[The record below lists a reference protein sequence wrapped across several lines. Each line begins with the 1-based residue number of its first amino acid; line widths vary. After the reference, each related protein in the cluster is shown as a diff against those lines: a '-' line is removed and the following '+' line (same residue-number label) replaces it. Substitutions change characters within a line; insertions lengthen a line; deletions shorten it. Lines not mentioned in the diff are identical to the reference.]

1 MQVPIPLNI
10 ALHNMGHIF
19 KVFKASIH
27 NTHRKTAS
35 TECTNEILSICT
47 LYWLPIFISFWMT
60 IMLVSQKDWFCR
72 IWDPKWQ
79 SSYQL
84 TRAIMLPIREARSY
98 LSHLLIIWGKRKSTK
113 NISKNQMAF
122 ILSFSVLPK
131 RAGTLLWFLLSA
143 NWINLPFIC
152 LHSPQKQANGKTC
165 KP

>member
-1 MQVPIPLNI
+1 
-10 ALHNMGHIF
+10 
-19 KVFKASIH
+19 
-27 NTHRKTAS
+27 
-35 TECTNEILSICT
+35 
-47 LYWLPIFISFWMT
+47 
-60 IMLVSQKDWFCR
+60 MLVSQKDWFCR

-84 TRAIMLPIREARSY
+84 TRAIMLPKREARSY

-165 KP
+165 KSEVFLSSLVRPTLGNRCKMNHLTSKAPKKCFHFQKNNNKNQSSDVPLGLPQCNTSYH